1 MSATFLR
8 SVPIL
13 LLACA
18 VTACGSDDSGSP
30 DPTPSPSTASSTA
43 QAAPTNPTGHTY
55 ISTEVKGPQIPGGG
69 PLTLTFTADGRVSGT
84 AGCNTGSAPVTL
96 DNNTL
101 TAGQLATTLMGC
113 EGDRARADEWM
124 SALLTSA
131 PSWELKD
138 NTLTLKNQDQTVTLL
153 DKKIATPDKPLE
165 GTVWRLIQ
173 TITPDARTASVAIEE
188 SKPTLTFKDKGVSG
202 STGCNNL
209 AAKAAIDQ
217 TPAGANIVLDDLGTT
232 RMVCQPDVMEV
243 ENAVLKVLNAAMTA
257 AVDADTLTLMTA
269 EGNGLVLRATQP

>member
-1 MSATFLR
+1 MSVKLLR
-8 SVPIL
+8 FVPIL

-18 VTACGSDDSGSP
+18 TAACDSGGSDAA
-30 DPTPSPSTASSTA
+30 DPTPSPTPAETAVP
-43 QAAPTNPTGHTY
+43 PTPTGHTY
-55 ISTEVKGPQIPGGG
+55 ISKEVQGPQIPGGG
-69 PLTLTFTADGRVSGT
+69 PLTLTFTEDGRVSVT

-124 SALLTSA
+124 GGLLASA

-138 NTLTLKNQDQTVTLL
+138 STLTLKNQDQTVILL

-165 GTVWRLIQ
+165 HTVWRVTQI
-173 TITPDARTASVAIEE
+173 ITPDARIASVAIDE
-188 SKPTLTFKDKGVSG
+188 SKPTLALRDNGISG
-202 STGCNNL
+202 SAGCNKFSGKAPITKS
-209 AAKAAIDQ
+209 AAGNTIEFNGKDF
-217 TPAGANIVLDDLGTT
+217 GTT

-243 ENAVLKVLNAAMTA
+243 EAGVLKALTGTVTLTI
-257 AVDADTLTLMTA
+257 DADILTLKNA
-269 EGNGLVLRATQP
+269 EGNGLVLRAEP